1 MSTDSLLKELIT
13 EISTMRKKLDFLVS
27 EKTHNEDVNYVK
39 AMSEAKKGNGKV
51 LREYTKRRAKA
62 KGLIN

>member
-13 EISTMRKKLDFLVS
+13 EVSTMCKKLDFLLS
-27 EKTHNEDVNYVK
+27 EKSHNEDPGYVS
-39 AMSEAKKGNGKV
+39 AMAEAKKGNGKV